1 MTAPEN
7 SVHSVETLLFYTLL
21 QISLVILAARV
32 AGILARRLGQP
43 RAVGEMAA
51 GLILG
56 PSLFGALAPDA
67 FHWIFRS
74 ADSTPINI
82 MSQIGLIMLMFQV
95 GLEFD
100 FAQLAERR
108 NRWAVVLVTAAGILL
123 PFGLGFSFGLLS
135 APHLAAGVHPLAYA
149 LFLGIALAITAVPI
163 LGRIMLE
170 FGLAKT
176 RIGVITIAAA
186 AANDAV
192 GWVLLAV
199 ISAVVASRFSLP
211 NMVEQLGLLLAYV
224 LASWFV
230 VRQML
235 RFILSRFDH
244 GPHALPQDLLA
255 ILLIIVFSSAMLT
268 SQLGIFAIFGGFMVG
283 VLLHDQTDLVEAW
296 KHKVADLVEV
306 FFMPIFFTYTGL
318 RTDISALDSG
328 ALWGWCALLVG
339 LAVLGKFAGG
349 YLGSRLA
356 GLSRPEARNIAVMM
370 NTRGLMELI
379 VVNLGYDLGVIPRE
393 VFTMLVLMAIA
404 STIMTAPGLRLW
416 LPGIGHR
423 LPDKRVVRGGAP
435 EVS

>member
-1 MTAPEN
+1 MNAAQS

-21 QISLVILAARV
+21 QISLVILVARI
-32 AGILARRLGQP
+32 AGALARWLGQP
-43 RAVGEMAA
+43 RAIGEMLA
-51 GLILG
+51 GLLLG
-56 PSLFGALAPDA
+56 PSLFGALAPDT

-74 ADSTPINI
+74 VDTTPINV

-100 FAQLAERR
+100 FAQLTERR
-108 NRWAVVLVTAAGILL
+108 NRWAVILVTAAGILL
-123 PFGLGFSFGLLS
+123 PFGLGFAFGFLS
-135 APHLAAGVHPLAYA
+135 APYLAPGIHPLAYA
-149 LFLGIALAITAVPI
+149 LFLSAALAITAVPI

-211 NMVEQLGLLLAYV
+211 AMAEQLGLLLVYV
-224 LASWFV
+224 LVSWFI
-230 VRQML
+230 VRQVL
-235 RFILSRFDH
+235 RFILRRFEH
-244 GPHALPQDLLA
+244 GPNALPQDLLA

-268 SQLGIFAIFGGFMVG
+268 SRLGIFAIFGGFMVG
-283 VLLHDQTDLVEAW
+283 VLLHDQADLVEAW
-296 KHKVADLVEV
+296 KNKVADLVAV
-306 FFMPIFFTYTGL
+306 FFLPIFFTYTGL
-318 RTDISALDSG
+318 RTDIGALDSG
-328 ALWGWCALLVG
+328 ELWGWCALLIF
-339 LAVLGKFAGG
+339 LAVLGKFAGC
-349 YLGSRLA
+349 YLSSRVA
-356 GLSRPEARNIAVMM
+356 GLSRAEARNIAVMM

-404 STIMTAPGLRLW
+404 STLMTAPGLRLW

-423 LPDKRVVRGGAP
+423 IPAGGDG
-435 EVS
+435 